1 MLSEKS
7 FRDKFLKSLSSM
19 KSSKI
24 TLTQYP
30 NLGGGE
36 KGKFTPSRFSL
47 YKSETRKAVTL
58 EFCSIQ

>member
-24 TLTQYP
+24 TLTQYT
-30 NLGGGE
+30 NLGGGRE
-36 KGKFTPSRFSL
+36 G
-47 YKSETRKAVTL
+47 
-58 EFCSIQ
+58 